1 MLMKDNLIDE
11 DKAKQE
17 EAAHENL
24 QQKIDRWVV
33 GGILLRIAVTGA
45 LFRLDCTLESI
56 STRFSRMLAEYT
68 SFQVQLSK
76 IYLAFFCSAMCGS
89 QHGYIFCSYSDPSE
103 AETEQAGG
111 RRRGGCRGHRGD
123 RRLSEVM

>member
-33 GGILLRIAVTGA
+33 GGNLLRNAVTGA

-76 IYLAFFCSAMCGS
+76 IYLPFLCSAMCGS
-89 QHGYIFCSYSDPSE
+89 HGYIFCSYSDPSE

-111 RRRGGCRGHRGD
+111 RRHGGCRGHRGD
-123 RRLSEVM
+123 RRLSEVI

>member
-24 QQKIDRWVV
+24 QQKIDRLQSSFLCCIV
-33 GGILLRIAVTGA
+33 VTGI

-68 SFQVQLSK
+68 SFQVQHSQ
-76 IYLAFFCSAMCGS
+76 IYLAFLCSAMWGS
-89 QHGYIFCSYSDPSE
+89 HSYIFCSYSDPSE